1 MLMLVIEVSIYLD
14 VLVVVNTYMTWILLS
29 LTAALSHTYSKP
41 SLRAWASLLGG
52 ISALLILV
60 PNSVK
65 AIYFTVL
72 LLKILSC
79 AAVTAIAFFGASL
92 KKQMILLGVF
102 ILANMLLSAFLGK
115 FQRLAEVPQIVLS
128 SGFIYLDISPLTLI
142 ASTAVIY
149 LIILKASKINA
160 KNLGEAHAYR
170 VSFKIGC
177 KVYSLDGVA
186 DTGNTAVDLF
196 SGLPVI
202 ICTGVDINP
211 EGFIRAVPYKTVSG
225 GGILY
230 AANPGKVTLTD
241 EKGRTFEVSA
251 LVAGMGQAGDKRAI
265 FNPKILI

>member
-1 MLMLVIEVSIYLD
+1 MILVIEVSIYLD

-29 LTAALSHTYSKP
+29 LTAVLSHTYSKP

-52 ISALLILV
+52 LSSLLILI
-60 PNSVK
+60 PQSVK
-65 AIYFTVL
+65 VISFTVV

-79 AAVTAIAFFGASL
+79 VAVTTLAFWRVSL
-92 KKQMILLGVF
+92 KKHLILAGGFL
-102 ILANMLLSAFLGK
+102 LANMLLSAFLEV
-115 FQRLAEVPQIVLS
+115 FQRLLRIPQIVLS

-149 LIILKASKINA
+149 LIILKMSKTCQ
-160 KNLGEAHAYR
+160 KNLGETHAYR

-241 EKGRTFEVSA
+241 ERGKTSEVSA
-251 LVAGMGQAGDKRAI
+251 LVAGTGQAGEKRAI
-265 FNPKILI
+265 FNPQILI